1 MSEEQ
6 IKGQQTI
13 DDLLGVQD
21 EVQEPVPEVPKQ
33 KRRKYRRPG
42 EEPAERWF
50 MSVNFTYNSP
60 FDIELIE
67 FLKHI
72 PNKAYF
78 VKKLIWFAMKAEAAI
93 HDQYQPYFD
102 ETEILEKP
110 EPDQKSEEPEVTPE
124 EPAAP
129 KKRGRPRKVQDD
141 GEPKAKRPVGRPRKE
156 QQSDEPKAKRP
167 VGRPR
172 KERVET
178 EPKIPKKRG
187 RPRKTLPGQVQ
198 PEEELHNQK
207 LESAPGEIQDQ

>member
-13 DDLLGVQD
+13 DDLLGISQN
-21 EVQEPVPEVPKQ
+21 EAQEPAPEAPKQ

-60 FDIELIE
+60 YDVEMIE

-78 VKKLIWFAMKAEAAI
+78 VKKLIWFAMKAEGAI

-102 ETEILEKP
+102 EPEISEDP
-110 EPDQKSEEPEVTPE
+110 EPDQESEEPEVLPE

-129 KKRGRPRKVQDD
+129 KKRGRPRKVPSDD
-141 GEPKAKRPVGRPRKE
+141 EPVVKRPVGRPRKE
-156 QQSDEPKAKRP
+156 HSSDEPVVKRP

-172 KERVET
+172 KERTET
-178 EPKIPKKRG
+178 EPKVPKKRG
-187 RPRKTLPGQVQ
+187 RPRKSLPVPQ
-198 PEEELHNQK
+198 PLECELPEQSKQTTQND
-207 LESAPGEIQDQ
+207 SV